1 MSQKRGTR
9 SASHASPN
17 RLALNITTRQTAV
30 WRISIR
36 AGYGLFAWIAL
47 LIWGLPALVLVSV
60 VPGRSLRRRL
70 THWLAVLYFLSI
82 GSPIRVLGRVRMPE
96 GACVV
101 VANHASYLDGIILTA
116 ALPPSFTF
124 VIKREMAHFPLA
136 GFLLR
141 RIGSEFVDRTDHN
154 HRKRTTRRLFKAARS
169 GDALAF
175 FPEGTFTPEPG
186 LRPFKNGAFRAA
198 WQSRLPLVP
207 IAIRGARAK
216 LPAESWLPAPGALE
230 IEICEPID
238 PNAHESAAALMTAA
252 RRALLQKL
260 DEPDLDA

>member
-1 MSQKRGTR
+1 M
-9 SASHASPN
+9 
-17 RLALNITTRQTAV
+17 RQTAI
-30 WRISIR
+30 WPAWIR
-36 AGYGLFAWIAL
+36 VVYGLYAWIAL
-47 LIWGLPALVLVSV
+47 LICGLPALVLVSI

-70 THWLAVLYFLSI
+70 THWFAALFFLVI
-82 GSPIRVLGRVRMPE
+82 GSPIRVLGRGRMPAS
-96 GACVV
+96 ACVV

-124 VIKREMAHFPLA
+124 VIKREMARFPLA
-136 GFLLR
+136 GFLLH
-141 RIGSEFVDRTDHN
+141 RIGSEFVDRADHN

-186 LRPFKNGAFRAA
+186 LRPFKNGAFRMA

-207 IAIRGARAK
+207 IVIRGARAK
-216 LPAESWLPAPGALE
+216 LPAESWLPVPGTLE

-238 PNAHESAAALMTAA
+238 PNARDSAAALMAAA
-252 RRALLQKL
+252 RRTLLEKL
-260 DEPDLDA
+260 DEPDLEA

>member
-1 MSQKRGTR
+1 MRR
-9 SASHASPN
+9 
-17 RLALNITTRQTAV
+17 TAF
-30 WRISIR
+30 WRVSVGV
-36 AGYGLFAWIAL
+36 GYGLYAWGAFVIC
-47 LIWGLPALVLVSV
+47 GLPALVLGTI

-70 THWLAVLYFLSI
+70 THWIAKLFFLAI
-82 GSPIRVLGRVRMPE
+82 ASPIRVLGRARMPA

-116 ALPPSFTF
+116 ALPPNFTF

-141 RIGSEFVDRTDHN
+141 RIGSEFVDRVDHN

-175 FPEGTFTPEPG
+175 FPEGTFTLEPG
-186 LRPFKNGAFRAA
+186 LRPFKNGAFRLAR
-198 WQSRLPLVP
+198 QSRLALVP
-207 IAIRGARAK
+207 IVIRGARAK
-216 LPAESWLPAPGALE
+216 LPAESWLPLPGALE

-238 PNAHESAAALMTAA
+238 PGAHESAADLIAA
-252 RRALLQKL
+252 TRRALLEKL
-260 DEPDLDA
+260 GEPDLDPG